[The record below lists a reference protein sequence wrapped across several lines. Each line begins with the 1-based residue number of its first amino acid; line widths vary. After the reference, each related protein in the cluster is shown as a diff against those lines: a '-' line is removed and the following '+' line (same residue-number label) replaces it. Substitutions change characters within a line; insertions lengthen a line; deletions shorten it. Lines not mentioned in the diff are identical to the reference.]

1 MKRIACYVVGL
12 VVRGA
17 ACEQVGRPRSRPVI
31 VALR

>member
-1 MKRIACYVVGL
+1 MKRIAGSVVSLVVG
-12 VVRGA
+12 GA